1 MTRQHERRSGPTTE
15 EPHDHDRGLRFDLST
30 LLDRRQMLKL
40 AAGASLL
47 SLTAAACGGGADSAI
62 TAAATGSTTSEPS
75 GTGASGTTCAAV
87 PEETAGPFPADG
99 SNGVNVLSE
108 TGIVRTDIRP
118 SFGTA
123 TGTADGVP
131 LTIELVVV
139 DQTAGCA
146 PVEGA
151 AVYVWHC
158 DREGLYSLY
167 SEGATDENYL
177 RGVQATDADGRVRF
191 TSIFPAC
198 YSGRWPHVHFEVY
211 ESIDAAAAGEG
222 LVATSQLAFPADVC
236 ELVYATD
243 GYAQSVENLSQ
254 VSLESDNVFG
264 DGAELQLATVTGS
277 VEDGLVAALQLGV

>member
-1 MTRQHERRSGPTTE
+1 M
-15 EPHDHDRGLRFDLST
+15 
-30 LLDRRQMLKL
+30 
-40 AAGASLL
+40 
-47 SLTAAACGGGADSAI
+47 
-62 TAAATGSTTSEPS
+62 
-75 GTGASGTTCAAV
+75 
-87 PEETAGPFPADG
+87 
-99 SNGVNVLSE
+99 
-108 TGIVRTDIRP
+108 
-118 SFGTA
+118 TA

-139 DQTAGCA
+139 DQAAGCA
-146 PVEGA
+146 PLAGA

-167 SEGATDENYL
+167 SEGVDRRELPARRPGDRRRRTGALHEHLPGVLLGALAARPL
-177 RGVQATDADGRVRF
+177 RGVREPRRGRRAAKRASPRHSLRF
-191 TSIFPAC
+191 P
-198 YSGRWPHVHFEVY
+198 
-211 ESIDAAAAGEG
+211 D
-222 LVATSQLAFPADVC
+222 DVC